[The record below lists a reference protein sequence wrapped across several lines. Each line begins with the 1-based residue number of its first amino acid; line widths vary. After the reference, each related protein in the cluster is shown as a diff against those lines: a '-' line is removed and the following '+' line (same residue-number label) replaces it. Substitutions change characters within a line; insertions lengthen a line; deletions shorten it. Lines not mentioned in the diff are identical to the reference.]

1 MIATRRQGRSQ
12 LGRVAV
18 ALSGVALLLGMTV
31 GVAGGAAAD
40 PPDQAYEN
48 HHEAQ
53 EGKAGKDNS
62 IRDDGLPHAPEP
74 TPEPTPEPEPVEIMP
89 LAATVAPE
97 PADLLACGETITA
110 DGKGIQPDVAVS
122 RLVDADKA
130 LASECDPF
138 PYELKSTPDGLRFI
152 KPSGYPLAQFF
163 VDVTWYRALG
173 DLEKWYSVDF
183 EAVDGGYPVEMTDCP
198 ASVRDSET
206 GEVVGLTDA
215 KDLSP
220 QEFANLG
227 IFDQDGRVYGD
238 ANDNGLT
245 QFACV
250 ASTTTAYDAWAAN
263 GPRPGRVPEAVAA
276 RRRHLPR
283 VGPRARR

>member
-62 IRDDGLPHAPEP
+62 ILDDGLPHAPEP
-74 TPEPTPEPEPVEIMP
+74 TPEPTPEPEPVKITP

-97 PADLLACGETITA
+97 PADLLPCGETITT
-110 DGKGIQPDVAVS
+110 DGKGVNPDVAVT
-122 RLVDADKA
+122 RLTDADKA
-130 LASECDPF
+130 SNDECTAF
-138 PYELKSTPDGLRFI
+138 PYELKSIPNGLRFI
-152 KPSGYPLAQFF
+152 KPTGYPLAQFF
-163 VDVTWYRALG
+163 VDVTWFRGMDEA
-173 DLEKWYSVDF
+173 DKAPTVDF
-183 EAVDGGYPVEMTDCP
+183 EAVEGGYPVEVGDCP
-198 ASVRDSET
+198 SSLRDPET
-206 GEVVGLTDA
+206 NDVVGLTLTDGTTP
-215 KDLSP
+215 D
-220 QEFANLG
+220 FAALG
-227 IFDQDGRVYGD
+227 IVDQDGSPSEAYPV
-238 ANDNGLT
+238 DNGLT

-263 GPRPGRVPEAVAA
+263 GPRLVVYQRLWLLGDVIFR
-276 RRRHLPR
+276 
-283 VGPRARR
+283 G